1 MKKGVVSVVAES
13 RLPQV
18 TERLE
23 GEKYGGTL
31 RVKKARERVLGTKP
45 SMDLENARILTES
58 FMKTEGE
65 PWVVRK
71 AKAFREQCQRKTIFI
86 QDDELIVGCIGSR
99 IRGGILCPDA
109 CWPVLDNELDT
120 ISTRPQ
126 DPFLITEDDKKVFTD
141 FVKPYWKGKSLYEA
155 WQARMPEDVRKLRD
169 ASVIYLD
176 RRLLRGP
183 GEVTVNYEWVIKS
196 GIQGIRKRIEER
208 LASLD
213 VSTPEGY
220 DKATYLNALLI
231 VCDGIVTL
239 SKRYAQLAERMAKEE
254 KNQRRKAELEK
265 IAEICKWIPA
275 NPARTFWEAVQSLYF
290 YHICVLMAENAPSYN
305 PGRMDQY
312 LYPYY
317 KKGIEKGLLTKE
329 QAQELLDCLWV
340 KFSESCLFQDQLTA
354 KYAAGYMMFQ
364 NTCCGGITE
373 SGEDAVNE
381 LSYIMLQATM
391 DVRLYQPSLSIR
403 YNKGKNPDSFLRK
416 AVELVALG
424 TGFPAIHNDEVG
436 IKMLLGKGVTLKEA
450 YNWNPCGCVETNLMG
465 KLRNWTDV
473 SDVNLG
479 SAVEFALL
487 NGVQRL
493 TKSRL
498 LPQAGDPRKFETF
511 EDFKQAVKTYMA
523 YVIRKVVEAD
533 QVLES
538 IAAEK
543 RPVPVASLS
552 HEDCIENAKDYE
564 WGGAKYN
571 MGNGII
577 MVGNADIVNNL
588 AAVKK
593 LIYEDKK
600 LSWDEL
606 LAALDNN
613 FEGYEEI
620 RQMCLSAPKYGN
632 DIPEVDEIATEI
644 FAFVAEEVG
653 KYRGRHGRM
662 TTGMLPVTAHI
673 PCGSAVG
680 ALPSGRKAW
689 TPLAD
694 GVSPTQGTDIEG
706 PTAVLKSVSKINHA
720 MHVSG
725 ILLNMKLDP
734 SLFNDER
741 GVRNLMNFLKSMCD
755 LGVYHI
761 QFNVV
766 SAETLRAAQKEPE
779 KYRDLLVRVAGYS
792 AYFVELE
799 KPAQDDIIARTTH
812 MSLA

>member
-1 MKKGVVSVVAES
+1 MKKGAISIVEKS
-13 RLPQV
+13 RIPQV

-23 GEKYGGTL
+23 EKKYGCTL
-31 RVKKARERVLGTKP
+31 RVQKARERVLGTKP
-45 SMDLENARILTES
+45 SIDLENARILTES
-58 FMKTEGE
+58 FMKTDGE

-71 AKAFREQCQRKTIFI
+71 AKAFREQCQRKTVFI
-86 QDDELIVGCIGSR
+86 WDDELIVGCPGSK
-99 IRGGILCPDA
+99 IRGGILCTDE
-109 CWPVLDNELDT
+109 CWPILDSELDT
-120 ISTRPQ
+120 ISTRLQ
-126 DPFLITEDDKKVFTD
+126 DPFLITEDEKRLFTN
-141 FVKPYWKGKSLYEA
+141 FIKPFWKGRSYQEA
-155 WQARMPEDVRKLRD
+155 CWARMPKDLDPLRD
-169 ASVIYLD
+169 AEAIFFD
-176 RRLLRGP
+176 RKAGRGI
-183 GEVTVNYEWVIKS
+183 GEFTAGYEWVIKS
-196 GIQGIRKRIEER
+196 GIKGIRKRIEEK

-213 VSTPEGY
+213 TATPEGY
-220 DKATYLNALLI
+220 DKITYLNALLI

-239 SKRYAQLAERMAKEE
+239 SKRYAQLAETMAKEE
-254 KNQRRKAELEK
+254 KNPRRKAELEK
-265 IAEICKWIPA
+265 IAEICEWVPN
-275 NPARTFWEAVQSLYF
+275 NPARTFWEAVQSFYF
-290 YHICVLMAENAPSYN
+290 YQTCMLIAQFVTSAN

-312 LYPYY
+312 LYPNY
-317 KKGIEKGLLTKE
+317 KKDIEEGLLSKE

-340 KFSESCLFQDQLTA
+340 KFAEPCLFQDEKSA
-354 KYAAGYMMFQ
+354 RHSAGYMMFQ
-364 NTCCGGITE
+364 NACCGGITE

-381 LSYIMLQATM
+381 LSYMMLQATM
-391 DVRLYQPSLSIR
+391 DVRLYQPSLSVR

-424 TGFPAIHNDEVG
+424 TGFPPIHNDEIG
-436 IKMLLGKGVTLKEA
+436 IKMLLSKGVTLKEA

-473 SDVNLG
+473 SDINLG
-479 SAVEFALL
+479 SVVEFALL
-487 NGVQRL
+487 NGEQRL

-498 LPQAGDPRKFETF
+498 SIQAGDPRKFETF
-511 EDFKQAVKTYMA
+511 EDFKQAVKTYLA
-523 YVIRKVVEAD
+523 YAIRKVVEAD

-620 RQMCLSAPKYGN
+620 RQMCLAAPKYGN
-632 DIPEVDEIATEI
+632 DIQEVDEIATEI
-644 FAFVAEEVG
+644 FQFEADEVG

-662 TTGMLPVTAHI
+662 VTGMLPVTANI

-689 TPLAD
+689 VPLAD
-694 GVSPTQGTDIEG
+694 GVSPTQGTDMEG
-706 PTAVLKSVSKINHA
+706 PTAVLKSVSRIDHA
-720 MHVSG
+720 RHPSG
-725 ILLNMKLDP
+725 TLLNMKFDP
-734 SLFNDER
+734 ALFKDEK
-741 GVRNLMNFLKSMCD
+741 GVRNLMNFLKGMCD

-766 SAETLRAAQKEPE
+766 SAETLMAAQKEPE

-799 KPAQDDIIARTTH
+799 KPVQDDIIARTTH